1 MAGDA
6 WTAELFRD
14 SRGRHPV
21 LDFLEKVSPKDREAT
36 LNRIRFVLELAK
48 HQPVYTLGRPQID
61 TLEGPIKELRATDQ
75 IRILFSWEMETMTML
90 LLEADLKKN
99 GKVSEGILRRARNN
113 LAEWKVL
120 RSSDTF
126 GGL

>member
-1 MAGDA
+1 MDGDA

-14 SRGRHPV
+14 ERGRYPV
-21 LDFLEKVSPKDREAT
+21 LDFLERRSPRDRETT
-36 LNRIRFVLELAK
+36 LNRIRVVLELAG
-48 HQPVYTLGRPQID
+48 HQAVHTIGRPQVE
-61 TLEGPIKELRATDQ
+61 TLEGPIKELRATNQ
-75 IRILFSWEMETMTML
+75 IRILFSWEKKTKTML

-99 GKVSEGILRRARNN
+99 GKVDEAILRRARNN
-113 LAEWKVL
+113 LAEWKIL